1 MADEHADVGEDLAA
15 ATAAAEEIRRAAEA
29 HADLVRAEA
38 DRYAAQRRR
47 EADQLREQAER
58 QFVRAQERA
67 LAVKA
72 TAEEQATAI
81 VRSAEHRA
89 RYESNEIL
97 DQARR
102 QLARLVEGAR
112 PARGLPIVS
121 GTDLGPL
128 GRRTPGK
135 AVRRRATDVIDL
147 RTAAAPPASIEPGAA
162 VAAAAAERD
171 PLDAMVGE
179 AVTKA
184 VRRAIDPQ
192 PVRAGQRA

>member
-1 MADEHADVGEDLAA
+1 MVSTLLVMADEQ
-15 ATAAAEEIRRAAEA
+15 AEEIIRSAEA
-29 HADLVRAEA
+29 HADLIRAEA
-38 DRYAAQRRR
+38 DRYAANRRR
-47 EADQLREQAER
+47 EADELREQAER
-58 QFVRAQERA
+58 QFVSTQERA

-72 TAEEQATAI
+72 SAEQQAAAI

-121 GTDLGPL
+121 GTDLGPF

-135 AVRRRATDVIDL
+135 ALRRRATDVIDL
-147 RTAAAPPASIEPGAA
+147 RAPAPAATLEPGAA
-162 VAAAAAERD
+162 VAAAAADRD

-192 PVRAGQRA
+192 PVRAGRRA